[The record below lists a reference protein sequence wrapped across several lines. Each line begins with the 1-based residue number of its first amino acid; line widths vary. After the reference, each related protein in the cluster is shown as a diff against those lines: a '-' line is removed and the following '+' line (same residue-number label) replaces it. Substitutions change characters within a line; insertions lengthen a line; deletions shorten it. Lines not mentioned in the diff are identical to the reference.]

1 MTTIA
6 ARRGSPSGVLTLKPW
21 PTTLFAALFG
31 FFLGLALVKWGN
43 PVVLDHLVR
52 DSSRI
57 PGFGIQD
64 QSAGRD
70 WQRSL
75 FDPWPIKHG
84 LAMLVGLA
92 VLGAGVYFYSRR
104 QARSGSFSTR
114 TNDAWPL
121 LALFGGWFGWQ
132 VLSSFQSVHPLL
144 SQITL
149 LHFGGCAA
157 CLLAGFLLLGRA
169 PNLTGFWIGL
179 AGGLC
184 LVYWQ
189 GLGQHYGGL
198 EALRRFIQEQSGPQS
213 YPEELIRRIMRD
225 RIFSTL
231 VYPNALA
238 GVILL
243 LHPVVTVAMWNW
255 TARMGNVFRGVIT
268 GLFAYTGL
276 ACLYWTGSKAGHL
289 IAVILAVA
297 VILNSRISRCYKNGI
312 IIAVIGMG
320 LAGFIVKYAQYFRGG
335 ATSVSARVTYWKS
348 AIEIAVDNP
357 VFGVGPGAFS
367 IPFQKI
373 KPPEAEMARLV
384 HNDYLEQAA
393 DSGFCG
399 FILYGSFIGSSMVL
413 LYRKS
418 RSANLWYFFPVWLGL
433 FGWTIQGL
441 VEFGLY
447 IPALAWPT
455 FALIGLLAGIDESPS
470 RSVSRSAE

>member
-1 MTTIA
+1 M
-6 ARRGSPSGVLTLKPW
+6 
-21 PTTLFAALFG
+21 
-31 FFLGLALVKWGN
+31 
-43 PVVLDHLVR
+43 
-52 DSSRI
+52 
-57 PGFGIQD
+57 
-64 QSAGRD
+64 
-70 WQRSL
+70 
-75 FDPWPIKHG
+75 
-84 LAMLVGLA
+84 
-92 VLGAGVYFYSRR
+92 
-104 QARSGSFSTR
+104 
-114 TNDAWPL
+114 
-121 LALFGGWFGWQ
+121 ALFGGWFVWQ
-132 VLSSFQSVHPLL
+132 VLSSFHSVHPPL

-149 LHFGGCAA
+149 LHFGGCAV
-157 CLLAGFLLLGRA
+157 CLVAGFFLLGRA
-169 PNLTGFWIGL
+169 PNLTGFWAGL

-198 EALRRFIQEQSGPQS
+198 EALRRFIQEQSASQP
-213 YPEELIRRIMRD
+213 YPEELIRRVMRD

-243 LHPVVTVAMWNW
+243 LHPVVTVAIWKW
-255 TARMGNVFRGVIT
+255 TDRIGNVFRGVTT

-276 ACLYWTGSKAGHL
+276 ACLYWTGSKAGYL
-289 IAVILAVA
+289 IAVILAIA
-297 VILNSRISRCYKNGI
+297 IILNSQISRSNKKAI
-312 IIAVIGMG
+312 ITAIIAIG
-320 LAGFIVKYAQYFRGG
+320 LTGFIVKYAQYFRGG
-335 ATSVSARVTYWKS
+335 ATSVSARITYWQS
-348 AIEIAVDNP
+348 AIEIAKANP

-399 FILYGSFIGSSMVL
+399 FLFYASFIASSMVL

-418 RSANLWYFFPVWLGL
+418 KGPSPWFFFPVWLGL
-433 FGWTIQGL
+433 LGWTIQGL

-455 FALIGLLAGIDESPS
+455 FALIGLLAGIDKSSEA
-470 RSVSRSAE
+470 SALRAAPE